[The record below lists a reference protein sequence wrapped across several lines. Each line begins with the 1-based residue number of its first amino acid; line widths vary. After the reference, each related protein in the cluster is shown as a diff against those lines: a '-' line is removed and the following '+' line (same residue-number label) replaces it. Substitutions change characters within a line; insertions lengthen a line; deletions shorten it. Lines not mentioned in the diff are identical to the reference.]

1 MRVVLSG
8 WTNVVFKMVHCVFR
22 LVSCVFKL
30 VEWWR
35 IGEGVGIA
43 HGILWCGNLR
53 TFIVQ
58 QL

>member
-1 MRVVLSG
+1 MVVESQG
-8 WTNVVFKMVHCVFR
+8 GAGRMV
-22 LVSCVFKL
+22 
-30 VEWWR
+30 EDW
-35 IGEGVGIA
+35 EGVGIA